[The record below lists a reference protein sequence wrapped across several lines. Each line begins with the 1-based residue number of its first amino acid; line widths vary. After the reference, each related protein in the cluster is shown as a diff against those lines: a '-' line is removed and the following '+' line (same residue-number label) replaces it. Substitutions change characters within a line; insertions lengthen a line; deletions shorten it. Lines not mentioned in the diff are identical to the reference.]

1 MARSGV
7 NLKKRCRIN
16 SLTVAGAAPEWSED
30 NSVGAAFSGAALF
43 LRGHRL
49 PEHLT
54 AAAL

>member
-30 NSVGAAFSGAALF
+30 NSGGTVFSGAWLF
-43 LRGHRL
+43 FRGHRL